1 MSKQMSDRFEYPD
14 LGVVVQRGPMG
25 QPSVV
30 TLDWVVCDD
39 RGQDHDC
46 KLTLFCELIL
56 DEDEVCRELVVHSI
70 DGDLRASDDFRQY
83 ASELGSDEVTGEY
96 QEDDRMFD
104 VADALGR
111 ALLLDD
117 YKDKLPT
124 LFVRV
129 LP

>member
-1 MSKQMSDRFEYPD
+1 MDVNHFEYPD
-14 LGVVVQRGPMG
+14 LALTVNRGKVG
-25 QPSVV
+25 DPSIV
-30 TLDWVVCDD
+30 TLDWVTVDQDGQEHD
-39 RGQDHDC
+39 R
-46 KLTLFCELIL
+46 KLVLGCELIL

>member
-1 MSKQMSDRFEYPD
+1 MSANRFEYRD
-14 LGVVVQRGPMG
+14 LALTVERGKVG
-25 QPSVV
+25 QPSIV
-30 TLDWVVCDD
+30 TLDWVTVDQDGQEHD
-39 RGQDHDC
+39 R
-46 KLTLFCELIL
+46 KLVLGCELIL

>member
-1 MSKQMSDRFEYPD
+1 MSANRFEYRD
-14 LGVVVQRGPMG
+14 LALTVERGKVG
-25 QPSVV
+25 EPSTV
-30 TLDWVVCDD
+30 TLDWVTVDQD
-39 RGQDHDC
+39 GQEHDC